1 MDVPGQEEKREKY
14 SSFLLFLLYLCPQQK
29 MLTHSGERGSSLL
42 SLLNRMLTSSRNTF
56 TEIPKNMFYQL
67 SGHALAQSN

>member
-42 SLLNRMLTSSRNTF
+42 SLLNRMLTSS
-56 TEIPKNMFYQL
+56 EIPSQRYPKICFTSYLGMP
-67 SGHALAQSN
+67 